1 MSLLAVCVPFLE
13 KCLLILF
20 AHYKMGLF
28 IFSLLGCKRNIYSHK
43 TQSLI
48 SHMICNFFFF
58 CFVGYLFTFWR
69 ILFAPKFLTP
79 MTFNLSSSL

>member
-58 CFVGYLFTFWR
+58 LFCGLSFY
-69 ILFAPKFLTP
+69 FLENIIRAKV
-79 MTFNLSSSL
+79 FNSDDVQFI

>member
-48 SHMICNFFFF
+48 SHMICNFFFLF
-58 CFVGYLFTFWR
+58 CRLSFY
-69 ILFAPKFLTP
+69 FLENIIRAKV
-79 MTFNLSSSL
+79 FNSDDVQFI

>member
-48 SHMICNFFFF
+48 SHMICNFFFS
-58 CFVGYLFTFWR
+58 VLWV
-69 ILFAPKFLTP
+69 IFL
-79 MTFNLSSSL
+79 LSGEYYSSQSF